1 MEQGRKK
8 ASVDMKRSNKI
19 LYGSFLVALLPVFLP
34 WFRIGYGTGIRPPWR
49 GIYIM
54 RWEFYLVVALY
65 YVMVF
70 LKKRWG
76 VVAAHFL
83 TGASY
88 VFALSRFTIRTHIS
102 ETQNW
107 KFTLS
112 TLQWTFWLAIGAIAT
127 HLLFSVLWIKKRG
140 TPPNLD

>member
-1 MEQGRKK
+1 MVVVEIVVLSFQGQLGI
-8 ASVDMKRSNKI
+8 VDAMAEICSKTKLAGEESI
-19 LYGSFLVALLPVFLP
+19 GDVAH
-34 WFRIGYGTGIRPPWR
+34 GTGIRPPWR

-88 VFALSRFTIRTHIS
+88 VFRAVRRAKNLRFIKIPPKVEKTALRNS
-102 ETQNW
+102 
-107 KFTLS
+107 
-112 TLQWTFWLAIGAIAT
+112 
-127 HLLFSVLWIKKRG
+127 LFAK
-140 TPPNLD
+140 